1 MKYLVFGLG
10 NPGEKYKNTR
20 HNIGFRILNQFAFNH
35 ESEFSTE
42 RHADVAKLR
51 LKGKQILLVKPN
63 TFMNLS
69 GKAVNYWM
77 QKEKVGM
84 DNILIVVDDIALPFN
99 SIRMKPKGSDGG
111 HNGLKDIIETLSSSK
126 FPRLRFG
133 VGSDFYKGS
142 QSNYVLDC
150 FTDEEEE
157 MIDENIS
164 ISVKMIYSFI
174 VSGINQTM
182 NDFNR

>member
-35 ESEFSTE
+35 GSEFLTE
-42 RHADVAKLR
+42 RYADVANLR

-77 QKEKVGM
+77 QQEKVGT
-84 DNILIVVDDIALPFN
+84 DNILVIVDDIALPFN

-111 HNGLKDIIETLSSSK
+111 HNGLKDIITTLTSSK

-157 MIDENIS
+157 IIDENIS

>member
-10 NPGEKYKNTR
+10 NPGEKYRKTR
-20 HNIGFRILNQFAFNH
+20 HNIGFRILNQFSLDH
-35 ESEFSTE
+35 DSDFSSE
-42 RHADVAKLR
+42 RHADIARIK
-51 LKGKQILLVKPN
+51 LKGKQITLVKPN

-77 QKEKVGM
+77 QKEKVDI
-84 DNILIVVDDIALPFN
+84 DNILVAVDDIALPFN

-111 HNGLKDIIETLSSSK
+111 HNGLKDIIETIGSSK
-126 FPRLRFG
+126 FTRLRFG

-142 QSNYVLDC
+142 QSHYVLDS
-150 FTDEEEE
+150 FTSEEEQK
-157 MIDENIS
+157 IHENIS
-164 ISVKMIYSFI
+164 ISVKMIISFI
-174 VSGINQTM
+174 ISGVNQTM